1 MEILFFDKIDSTHK
15 FLLNSIKNFT
25 VKCPVCILAEQQ
37 TNGVGSRGNSWIGEK
52 GNLFLSLCVKSKH
65 LPDDLPIQSSSIYFA
80 YIFKEL
86 LACRGS
92 EIWVKWPNDF
102 YLRNRKIGGV
112 ITTKIQ
118 ENIVCSIGL
127 NILAAP
133 EDFGKLDI
141 EIDKKE
147 LIEEFIKKIEKKI
160 SWKQVFSKYKIEF
173 HKSKKFDFHYNESVV
188 SLESAELD
196 FDGSIFVD
204 GKKLYN
210 QR

>member
-1 MEILFFDKIDSTHK
+1 LEILFFDKIDSTHK